1 MPVRK
6 NLTRH
11 LLARCQK
18 FVTPGSL
25 HSIVCVC
32 VAVTNLRCAK
42 KRRKEVI
49 MEKIIVAL
57 DAMGGDY
64 APEQTVQ
71 GAVNAVNS
79 AEEIKVILV
88 GKQDLIQAELAKYEY
103 NSDSIEVVHAEEIID
118 MGDVPTAA
126 IKNKKDSSLVVAMR
140 LVRDGKADA
149 VVSAGSTGAILVGGQ
164 LVVGRLK
171 GIKRP
176 PLAPFVPTTKGFSL
190 LIDCGANV
198 DARPEHLVQFAQMGS
213 IYFENVMGKKNPTV
227 GLLNIGTEEE
237 KGNQLVKD
245 TKPLLKEC
253 KGINYIGSIESREI
267 VRGAADVIVCEAFV
281 GNIVLKFF
289 EGLALTMFDSLKQGL
304 LSSLRTKIG
313 TVLVKPALKGLKK
326 QFDTSSQ
333 GGAPLLGLKGLVVKA
348 HGNSTCK
355 EIEIAIKQCVSFKKQ
370 GINEKIKE
378 SICE

>member
-1 MPVRK
+1 MS
-6 NLTRH
+6 T
-11 LLARCQK
+11 
-18 FVTPGSL
+18 S
-25 HSIVCVC
+25 
-32 VAVTNLRCAK
+32 
-42 KRRKEVI
+42 
-49 MEKIIVAL
+49 MEKVVVAL

-79 AEEIKVILV
+79 TDEIKVILV
-88 GKQDLIQAELAKYEY
+88 GKEELIRPELEKYEFE
-103 NSDSIEVVHAEEIID
+103 SSSIEIVNATEVID
-118 MGDVPTAA
+118 MGDVPTVA
-126 IKNKKDSSLVVAMR
+126 IKDKKDSSLVVAMK
-140 LVRDGKADA
+140 LVREGKADA

-213 IYFENVMGKKNPTV
+213 IYYENVMGKKNPTV

-245 TKPLLKEC
+245 TKPLLKKC
-253 KGINYIGSIESREI
+253 KNINYIGSIESREI

-281 GNIVLKFF
+281 GNVVLKFF
-289 EGLALTMFDSLKQGL
+289 EGLALTMFDCLKQGL
-304 LSSLRTKIG
+304 LSSIRTKLG
-313 TVLVKPALKGLKK
+313 TLLIKPALKGLKN

-348 HGNSTCK
+348 HGNSTSK
-355 EIEIAIKQCVSFKKQ
+355 EIEIAIKQCISFKKQ
-370 GINEKIKE
+370 NINEKIKE
-378 SICE
+378 SISE

>member
-1 MPVRK
+1 
-6 NLTRH
+6 
-11 LLARCQK
+11 
-18 FVTPGSL
+18 
-25 HSIVCVC
+25 
-32 VAVTNLRCAK
+32 
-42 KRRKEVI
+42 
-49 MEKIIVAL
+49 MEKVVVAL

-79 AEEIKVILV
+79 SDEIKVILV
-88 GKQDLIQAELAKYEY
+88 GKEELIQKELEKYEY
-103 NSDSIEVVHAEEIID
+103 EDSSIEVVNATEVID
-118 MGDVPTAA
+118 MGDVPTVA
-126 IKNKKDSSLVVAMR
+126 IKDKKDSSLVVAMK
-140 LVRDGKADA
+140 LVREGKADA

-213 IYFENVMGKKNPTV
+213 IYYENVMGKKNPTV

-253 KGINYIGSIESREI
+253 KNINYIGSIESREI

-281 GNIVLKFF
+281 GNVVLKFF
-289 EGLALTMFDSLKQGL
+289 EGLALTMFDCLKQGL
-304 LSSLRTKIG
+304 LSSIRTKLG
-313 TVLVKPALKGLKK
+313 TILIKPALKGLKK

-348 HGNSTCK
+348 HGNSTSK
-355 EIEIAIKQCVSFKKQ
+355 EIEIAIKQCISFKKQ
-370 GINEKIKE
+370 KINEKIKE
-378 SICE
+378 SICD

>member
-1 MPVRK
+1 
-6 NLTRH
+6 
-11 LLARCQK
+11 
-18 FVTPGSL
+18 
-25 HSIVCVC
+25 
-32 VAVTNLRCAK
+32 
-42 KRRKEVI
+42 
-49 MEKIIVAL
+49 MEKVIVAL

-71 GAVNAVNS
+71 GAVNAVRS
-79 AEEIKVILV
+79 SSDIKVILV
-88 GKQDLIQAELAKYEY
+88 GKEERLKEELYTKCSYSGDA
-103 NSDSIEVVHAEEIID
+103 IEIVNATEIIE
-118 MGDVPTAA
+118 MGDVPTSA
-126 IKNKKDSSLVVAMR
+126 IRNKKDSSLVVAMK

-164 LVVGRLK
+164 LVVGRLR

-190 LIDCGANV
+190 LLDCGANV

-213 IYFENVMGKKNPTV
+213 IYYENVMGKKNPTV
-227 GLLNIGTEEE
+227 GILNIGTEEE

-245 TKPLLKEC
+245 TKPLLEQC
-253 KGINYIGSIESREI
+253 GTINYVGSIESREI
-267 VRGAADVIVCEAFV
+267 VRGAVDVIVCEAFV

-289 EGLALTMFDSLKQGL
+289 EGLALTLFDSLKQGL
-304 LSSLRTKIG
+304 MSSLRTKIG
-313 TVLVKPALKGLKK
+313 TLLVKPALRGLKK

-348 HGNSTCK
+348 HGNSTSK

-370 GINEKIKE
+370 KINEKIKE
-378 SICE
+378 SISE

>member
-1 MPVRK
+1 
-6 NLTRH
+6 
-11 LLARCQK
+11 
-18 FVTPGSL
+18 
-25 HSIVCVC
+25 
-32 VAVTNLRCAK
+32 
-42 KRRKEVI
+42 
-49 MEKIIVAL
+49 MEKVIVAL

-64 APEQTVQ
+64 APEQTVK
-71 GAVNAVNS
+71 GAIDAVNS
-79 AEEIKVILV
+79 TDEIKVILV
-88 GKQDLIQAELAKYEY
+88 GKEELIQEELKKYEY
-103 NSDSIEVVHAEEIID
+103 SSDSIEVVNATEVID

-126 IKNKKDSSLVVAMR
+126 IKDKKDSSLVVAMR

-149 VVSAGSTGAILVGGQ
+149 IVSAGSTGAILVGGQ

-190 LIDCGANV
+190 LLDCGANV

-213 IYFENVMGKKNPTV
+213 IYYENVMGKKNPTV

-237 KGNQLVKD
+237 KGNQLVKE
-245 TKPLLKEC
+245 TNPLLKEC
-253 KGINYIGSIESREI
+253 KNINYIGSIEAREI
-267 VRGAADVIVCEAFV
+267 VRGAADIIVCEAFV
-281 GNIVLKFF
+281 GNVVLKFF
-289 EGLALTMFDSLKQGL
+289 EGLALTLFDCLKQGL

-313 TVLVKPALKGLKK
+313 TLFIKPALKGLKT

-355 EIEIAIKQCVSFKKQ
+355 EIEIAIKQCISFKKQ
-370 GINEKIKE
+370 KINEKIKE
-378 SICE
+378 SICD